1 MCLRWGMT
9 RAWWVVG
16 LVSAVLVG
24 CGGGGAPDAERV
36 EDGPVTVMVE
46 DGFYGVNFSYTTSA
60 SFTPL
65 RAPLPGFAQSQA
77 EREMLAAINAERARG
92 GVCPSGVFP
101 AAAQLKFEGHLH
113 KAATQYGQ
121 ELAASGRL
129 ELPHRSRVDN
139 RVPSQ
144 RMVDAGY
151 RPVPPA
157 NVKWVFEESLAAG
170 EGFTDP
176 AEVIAAWKG
185 SPSHCRALFENIGNG
200 AVARVDG
207 AAGTFWVLNIAGW
220 ENE

>member
-24 CGGGGAPDAERV
+24 CGGGGAPDPESESA
-36 EDGPVTVMVE
+36 GVTVEVS
-46 DGFYGVNFSYTTSA
+46 DHQYGVKFSYTTSA
-60 SFTPL
+60 SFTPI
-65 RAPLPGFAQSQA
+65 RSPLPGFAQSVA
-77 EREMLAAINAERARG
+77 ETAMLAAINVERARG
-92 GVCPSGVFP
+92 GVCPTGVFP

-129 ELPHRSRVDN
+129 ELPHHSRVDN

-151 RPVPPA
+151 RPVPP
-157 NVKWVFEESLAAG
+157 NGIEWVFGESLAAG

-176 AEVIAAWKG
+176 AEVIAAWKD

>member
-24 CGGGGAPDAERV
+24 CGGGGAPDPEAETV
-36 EDGPVTVMVE
+36 GPVTVTVK
-46 DGFYGVNFSYTTSA
+46 DKFYGVDFSYTTSA
-60 SFTPL
+60 SFRPL
-65 RAPLPGFAQSQA
+65 RSPLPGFEPSVA
-77 EREMLAAINAERARG
+77 ETAMLAAINVERARG
-92 GVCPSGVFP
+92 GSCGGARFP
-101 AAAQLKFEGHLH
+101 VARPLVFEGHLM
-113 KAATQYGQ
+113 KAARGYAQ
-121 ELAASGRL
+121 ELADSGRM
-129 ELPHRSRVDN
+129 EVPHRSVRDG

-157 NVKWVFEESLAAG
+157 NVEWVFEESLAAG

-176 AEVIAAWKG
+176 AEVIAAWKD

-207 AAGTFWVLNIAGW
+207 AAGTYWVLNISGW